1 MIGTGNKA
9 LVIGSSRIYE
19 VEGHGSFFV
28 APEDEVIEVE
38 NLLVEPQNGK
48 GLMDSNVTQDVK
60 YESNEFLDSMLQEI
74 HDESNLHITSDIS
87 GDCVDYLLDAG
98 HVEKDSQ
105 LNYSSQSVLGNI
117 GSEFHSLNF
126 SERESNAEVED
137 ISDLSN
143 AITQLPSSTSDQSAL
158 FLDNMSIRELHDS
171 FKSTFGRETSV
182 KDKQWLKRHIYSGL
196 KNLAGL
202 GKSSSLL
209 ESGFSSIENDV
220 DMFASSCNHSFE
232 RAYSPPTN
240 ISDENTQLFGGIGG
254 KGTHPGT
261 DVLENSIFEVEKIGF
276 ELLNGRN
283 TENTFTPRKR
293 SRKPTRRYIEES
305 WDVNSRTCDGR
316 LGTSSANSRNKLFRI
331 GVHNQYQWKGLDQLS
346 LSVQRALLGFLENDS
361 SDLKD
366 QRPLSVYPKRICGSD
381 SESEEDMSDDSA
393 VSTKRKK
400 VSVHRKNHRLW
411 NLSEVMK
418 LIEGVSRYG
427 VGRWTDIKRLM
438 FSTSA
443 HRTSVD
449 LKDKWRNLL
458 RASGAYMTGKK
469 VRSD

>member
-1 MIGTGNKA
+1 MLGKGNEGCYSGNTGDASN
-9 LVIGSSRIYE
+9 VIFSTSGVGVKQLTYKFSM

-38 NLLVEPQNGK
+38 NLLAEPQNGK
-48 GLMDSNVTQDVK
+48 GFDDLYLDSGHFDKCMEVEDFPGSADYYQTNTGCGLMDSNITQDVK

-74 HDESNLHITSDIS
+74 HDESDLHITSDVS

-98 HVEKDSQ
+98 HMEKDSQ

-126 SERESNAEVED
+126 NERESNAEVED

-143 AITQLPSSTSDQSAL
+143 AIIQLPASTSDQSAL
-158 FLDNMSIRELHDS
+158 FLDNLSIRELHDA

-182 KDKQWLKRHIYSGL
+182 KDKQWLKRRIYSGL

-220 DMFASSCNHSFE
+220 DMISSSCNHSFE

-331 GVHNQYQWKGLDQLS
+331 GVHNQYQWKGFGSAQFVCAKG
-346 LSVQRALLGFLENDS
+346 SV
-361 SDLKD
+361 
-366 QRPLSVYPKRICGSD
+366 
-381 SESEEDMSDDSA
+381 
-393 VSTKRKK
+393 
-400 VSVHRKNHRLW
+400 
-411 NLSEVMK
+411 
-418 LIEGVSRYG
+418 GVSGEHEPFRVRPQRG
-427 VGRWTDIKRLM
+427 GGGKVLK
-438 FSTSA
+438 FSQKMT
-443 HRTSVD
+443 
-449 LKDKWRNLL
+449 LL
-458 RASGAYMTGKK
+458 I
-469 VRSD
+469 